1 MDSATPHDTLARSLS
16 HAGLRHTPQRQ
27 LVYEMLVERRD
38 HPSAEE
44 VFARVR
50 EKQPTI
56 SLATVYNCLETLVA
70 CGLVRQVNHERE
82 PSRYCPNLAPHAHF
96 HDRSSGRVFDIDLPV
111 EILEQVRS
119 VLPPGYSATEVE
131 IAFHG
136 ESQPA
141 QPQNPS

>member
-1 MDSATPHDTLARSLS
+1 MDHAVTHDTLSRRLTE
-16 HAGLRHTPQRQ
+16 AGLRHTPQRQ
-27 LVYEMLVERRD
+27 LVYEILVERRD
-38 HPSAEE
+38 HPAAEE

-50 EKQPTI
+50 ERQPSI

-96 HDRSSGRVFDIDLPV
+96 HDRASGRVLDIDLPGEV
-111 EILEQVRS
+111 IEKVRA
-119 VLPPGYSATEVE
+119 VLPAGYQAAEVE

-136 ESQPA
+136 EAPKEA
-141 QPQNPS
+141 KNGE